1 MIYGVALQAM
11 STTTSSSSLT
21 SHHLKSS
28 TTIHNS
34 LLASI
39 TKMLCVSLFTRMIKI
54 ILTITPTRLV
64 DPQTAAHMDHPI
76 NCQSPLQD

>member
-1 MIYGVALQAM
+1 MIYRVALQAM

-21 SHHLKSS
+21 SCHLKSS

-34 LLASI
+34 SLVLI
-39 TKMLCVSLFTRMIKI
+39 TKMLQVSLFTRMIEI

-64 DPQTAAHMDHPI
+64 DPQIAAHMDHLI
-76 NCQSPLQD
+76 NCQTPLQD